1 MKKLINVAGVR
12 FSAATSASDAVAAA
26 VEAVAPKRVKKAP
39 VDKTKRDLVLISSE
53 SAKVAFLTTN
63 ILYSGKTAEQ
73 LVTLAK
79 RDLAKKAK
87 LVTMLAA
94 EDLKGEVLVSGADA
108 EGVEVLKAN
117 KHAEL
122 LAAGWTMGS
131 TSPKLPQAEAPAA
144 AAGEPAAEQAPA
156 ETAETTEEAPQA

>member
-12 FSAATSASDAVAAA
+12 FSTAASASDAVAAA
-26 VEAVAPKRVKKAP
+26 VEAVAPKRAKKAP
-39 VDKTKRDLVLISSE
+39 VDKTKRDLVLISSS

-122 LAAGWTMGS
+122 LAAGWVMGS

-144 AAGEPAAEQAPA
+144 EQAPA
-156 ETAETTEEAPQA
+156 EAETAEEAPQA

>member
-131 TSPKLPQAEAPAA
+131 TSPKLPKAEAPAA
-144 AAGEPAAEQAPA
+144 PADQPAAEQAPA
-156 ETAETTEEAPQA
+156 DTAETTEEAPQA

>member
-144 AAGEPAAEQAPA
+144 PADQPAAEQAPA
-156 ETAETTEEAPQA
+156 DTAETTEEAPQA